1 MDSNIESNYILSLN
15 PIQNYNFNNNFL
27 NNINTPHSYEN
38 LVNFLYNHIPTH
50 ISEKQILSLPPV
62 KISIQGNKK
71 SLFVNFNTIVCKL
84 DRTHEHLKE
93 FILSELNASG
103 SIDSKSQL
111 LINGRYRANH
121 IESIIKQYVKRYILC
136 KNCKSYKTE
145 MLKQGSK
152 CMIIC
157 KNCQS
162 SFPYDPI
169 SKGFVAITRKDR
181 KKEREEKKN
190 NGNNG
195 NNNNNNNTNT
205 NTTNNNNNQS

>member
-1 MDSNIESNYILSLN
+1 
-15 PIQNYNFNNNFL
+15 
-27 NNINTPHSYEN
+27 
-38 LVNFLYNHIPTH
+38 
-50 ISEKQILSLPPV
+50 
-62 KISIQGNKK
+62 
-71 SLFVNFNTIVCKL
+71 
-84 DRTHEHLKE
+84 
-93 FILSELNASG
+93 
-103 SIDSKSQL
+103 
-111 LINGRYRANH
+111 
-121 IESIIKQYVKRYILC
+121 
-136 KNCKSYKTE
+136 